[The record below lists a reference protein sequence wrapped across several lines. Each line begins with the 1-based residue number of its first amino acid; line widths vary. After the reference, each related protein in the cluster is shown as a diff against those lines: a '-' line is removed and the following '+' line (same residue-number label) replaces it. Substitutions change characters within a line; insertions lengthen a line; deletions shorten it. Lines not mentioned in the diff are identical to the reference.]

1 MNGAFFPLAK
11 LGWTMLAPSHLLLWL
26 SLLTA
31 LVLIAGGARLGR
43 WLALAT
49 ALLFM
54 VFGMLP
60 TGDWLAQN
68 LEDQYPRPATL
79 PAHIDGIVDLG
90 GGLGADILAERHAPA
105 TALTEARLVSTF
117 ELARRYPSARV
128 VFSGGW
134 GPYADAVGAAYVFG
148 QMGLDPA
155 RLTLESRSRDTFE
168 NLLFTQRLV
177 QPKRRET
184 WVLATSAIQMPRAM
198 LVARKLGWDMIPW
211 PTDYLTRPARHIR
224 PPADYLDVA
233 GNLMRADAAMHEE
246 LGLLAYRLRG
256 GGGTKAAPRNAAPR
270 NASPGNAA
278 PAGALSN
285 ASNHATANQA
295 SPNQATAP

>member
-60 TGDWLAQN
+60 T
-68 LEDQYPRPATL
+68 
-79 PAHIDGIVDLG
+79 G

-184 WVLATSAIQMPRAM
+184 WVLATSAI
-198 LVARKLGWDMIPW
+198 
-211 PTDYLTRPARHIR
+211 
-224 PPADYLDVA
+224 
-233 GNLMRADAAMHEE
+233 
-246 LGLLAYRLRG
+246 
-256 GGGTKAAPRNAAPR
+256 
-270 NASPGNAA
+270 
-278 PAGALSN
+278 
-285 ASNHATANQA
+285 
-295 SPNQATAP
+295 

>member
-11 LGWTMLAPSHLLLWL
+11 LSWTLLAPSHLLLWM

-31 LVLIAGGARLGR
+31 LVLIAGRMRVGR
-43 WLALAT
+43 WLAIAT
-49 ALLFM
+49 ALLFA

-90 GGLGADILAERHAPA
+90 GGLGADIVAERHAPA
-105 TALTEARLVSTF
+105 TALSEARLVSTF
-117 ELARRYPSARV
+117 ELARRYPDARV

-134 GPYADAVGAAYVFG
+134 GRYADAVGAAYVFH
-148 QMGLDPA
+148 QMGLDPP
-155 RLTLESRSRDTFE
+155 RLILESQSRDTFE
-168 NLLFTQRLV
+168 NLLFT
-177 QPKRRET
+177 KRMVRPRRHES

-198 LVARKLGWDMIPW
+198 LVARKLGWNMIPW
-211 PTDYLTRPARHIR
+211 PTDYLTRPSRHIR
-224 PPADYLDVA
+224 PPTDYLDVA

-246 LGLLAYRLRG
+246 LGLLAYRVRG
-256 GGGTKAAPRNAAPR
+256 ASATKAAPPSNAAKPD
-270 NASPGNAA
+270 
-278 PAGALSN
+278 ALSN
-285 ASNHATANQA
+285 ASKQSAADQTTAHPT
-295 SPNQATAP
+295 STP